1 MNVLEKAEKALEYL
15 KHSEG
20 LAKGHEL
27 QAAAGTLG
35 RCLGALGGRHNCAR
49 HYANLLHSAI
59 PTLLTLA
66 SNESAEV
73 RLLGDE
79 ALNRAVAGGYTFHSY
94 KTNILLQNQIDV
106 NKNARWIRAALSR
119 ICIGD
124 CWLRPGVG
132 KIRYQAQT
140 LFPKLSQ
147 IVRQT
152 NEIQLIVE
160 ALDLNLPRLLK
171 ALAEYTTDEEI
182 SELSKALLGHVE
194 CSEPAVRRG
203 IANCVAHLCSHREP
217 LLTNVLAR
225 VYEKLWPSAQEDNA
239 LVGWFCV
246 IKAIFQ
252 INNIS
257 KFKEND
263 LFSAQDYLELY
274 QLCIHYIE
282 QTTTEHNIQNTVME
296 CLSVLLS
303 QAKDEYKRALLEKNP
318 RAVCLDDRRSE
329 KGHRRNISYTSAI
342 SSKTVASM
350 PIDVRDT
357 EITFSG
363 ALQLGSLLQLNSE
376 CGSMDEL
383 AIQTPDSPESDLEIH
398 MTDAE
403 QLSRDLSEKLQE
415 YEDDV
420 TDDEGIITR
429 EGGLKINIGTNSDD
443 DVRLKYCSRLLVS
456 KFLLTGNKGGIISDR
471 NVRVS
476 VKSSA
481 LSCISIIM
489 QLYPQAATLYLDK
502 EADLKFQN
510 YSGSSEGTDTNP
522 DHINEFIIERNVCFQ
537 ESITESLSQEYLNPS
552 TDSPSQQLLK
562 KDSKSLEK
570 STDSEQ
576 KNSSSKDIQS
586 NILDSKAFAKDLVAS
601 GLSADSTNPNMT
613 NSNFTTNSNMTG
625 SNDHIST
632 GYPMSSSGDILS
644 SSIDLD
650 MKFDHFGESTINMD
664 TTADNM
670 DTSKDEK
677 RVRKEL
683 KRMEEVACV
692 SGKDIPPDTDVRTT
706 ENTDKNENFE
716 YQHMSDLFLLLESHN
731 DPQIRGLARVCIGNY
746 LVAALDLAHGD
757 YNRWRNY
764 SLLPKEV
771 SANFGI
777 EKLIEILLKGLADEI
792 HSSVNHTLTALI
804 TLSAALCNSVHWC
817 IINDALNSLISV
829 MNNSYWLVRVNLARL
844 YESLPYSKLF
854 TLHPEYYARARLIMD
869 ALLHLLADQ
878 DQKVRTAAAQAI
890 SSIVPK
896 IYPPRRATPVSM
908 MTNISKEHIQF
919 FNFDSHHLSLE
930 LVREIYFYN
939 DLPEQLKKGL
949 TLECKDSLMTIVGDL
964 VRRMMA
970 SDCKHYSQGLLE
982 TLRMICCRWSPWK
995 HIEAYSDQGILS
1007 YCLDNLD
1014 YCNGVVSVRT
1024 TLLDICRLVYPVEIH
1039 NIMRH
1044 RTTNRDIFERD
1055 TQELKEKWH
1064 HLENQKVASLAEK
1077 FLQVTLKMLN
1087 VLVHLIEDVN
1097 PNVHLHRSGIALP
1110 GSPVR
1115 RKTQDSIQRK
1125 GSITSDSDDKG
1136 SLRKRQP
1143 VPATSLKANFAGHFY
1158 NEPFYMRLYENLRA
1172 TYSNH
1177 KINLDPKTSIF
1188 HEFLSTTLNCLA
1200 IQLEFAT
1207 DREFGPVTEEI
1218 LFYLKVMLPLSPD
1231 LTVYCITQ
1239 LLKCL
1244 FGTNMINQYT
1254 DYMSI
1259 ADKKIDT
1266 ETSSFFQ
1273 DVMLV
1278 NALKT
1283 IDDDKSSVSSNSSQ
1297 KLSLDSKNPRM
1308 FDERHL
1314 LIAMENFSKNR
1325 TDRKW
1330 STNKKELERYIRLF
1344 EPVVIQSL
1352 KSYTMQNDIPLQ
1364 CSVLRLLN
1372 QLLALRVNYCML
1384 DSDQV
1389 FIGFLMKQL
1398 DLIEQHEIPNC
1409 CDLVN
1414 SILLFLVQLSSS
1426 KHHTKTIIEIP
1437 KLIQLC
1443 DGLMAS
1449 GAQDECIAGLEP
1461 VAVKVFSNMGG
1472 ATVLGRA
1479 QQQEI
1484 QATREVLFYM
1494 LQKTM
1499 HQPKVLD
1506 LVSCVLSLSQE
1517 HPESYYRWSEL
1528 ASDTLL
1534 NLLSERSVEC
1544 DSMQAV
1550 ESLERLL
1557 QSLYRD
1563 VLLEQTRVE
1572 ILLKILFKAPPDQ
1585 ETTPR
1590 KLKLRYLTIVMV
1602 LLRKVLV
1609 LIPET
1614 EVLLSIN
1621 YLKSTCISPQSIF
1634 FNVKP
1639 NVDPLN
1645 VQNVNENCANLSPD
1659 VILVRFLF
1667 KTLTY
1672 VIMEMDD
1679 FQANVDLRDDEDKDQ
1694 NRLLYAVCVN
1704 IIVQAKHMLHLTNGC
1719 LFPLTAKMAQ
1729 TILHNEQ
1736 SGLNTG
1742 LYSPEENIPL
1752 DVLNLICL
1760 KLAHRN
1766 PTLTVHWSHLLIRL
1780 NFLSHKYWHK
1790 LIGFARNLPL
1800 SADSS
1805 DTTLL
1810 RVDLLQ
1816 TACVMAY
1823 CEYFVDNGLS
1833 EAVHLTWLLVNRV
1846 HVLVSQFS
1854 EEIIRN
1860 LIDRV
1865 QQAGGASGL
1874 MLQAVAA
1881 RCQSCLKDDFAINTY
1896 KILSLSHESQSGAL
1910 VFLICR
1916 IIGKLE
1922 PAIATRFEKLAIDR
1936 CLMLTDMSTDV
1947 INSQLTKEDVQV
1959 ALELLQ
1965 RDKVHIRFSNLVVK
1979 LNALASTIFDLS
1991 PLDLSQDR
1999 EINAQYIIT
2008 TNVDGNWLQSQIKS
2022 RCCQADCEI
2031 PKVSKHTDLAQVL
2044 SKLSLESLTIIMTCP
2059 EFDRKILSSCFKI
2072 GCESFTRDFLSNVS
2086 IYELRETEIETI
2098 REQRENARVQDEMA
2112 SSVDSNKLSVV
2123 NSLHVFKK
2131 SDNRESKSQFFI
2143 PIMENDVKEKF
2154 GNLKIID
2161 EDSDIMV
2168 PELPKLYLA
2177 AVATLDKSL
2186 SDVLRLF
2193 PKQNRPLS
2201 QSENFSLNVEQ
2212 TIDRYTKRCH
2222 QVFQDKLFYQE
2233 FIAIQTILTGFLD
2246 AVDKVLTVI
2255 DETDCDLIEKC
2266 VENIIP
2272 NTLARNIAVFS
2283 VVSLQYLSFMI
2294 KNKKVVETP
2303 VNADVSFRAT
2313 NAASDNVCV
2322 DHVMIVT
2329 IDNVAKALQFNEI
2342 WSELNVEINF
2352 NRAQSAISCFYA
2364 IVKYLVK
2371 DTKPLI
2377 LKTHLKIKDSGP
2389 QPDIIITSN
2398 KLATLVEYWEENFYT
2413 KDKKY
2418 IIGKRYRKAIESL
2431 LISLA
2436 RLEIVSNV
2444 AIIPTIAWSYVDV
2457 RVKMDQLEK
2466 IDLPLQPLQ
2475 DMDVLEAFL
2484 FRVNLIGWS
2493 SKKQFEEIW
2502 VGILGALQGNGTHWA
2517 VNGITQLLL
2526 SVAPS
2531 IRGKMLHVPRKYQPL
2546 TDGMQ
2551 RLRNILIGTSAY
2563 SLFED
2568 ANLERV
2574 PLLNEGH
2581 RGFHYGQ
2588 FSTEFL
2594 KYAADISDEASYKVR
2609 KEVKRKR
2616 KNKEIDINSCL
2627 QLLMDVTTDMLDSK
2641 SPTGIA
2647 GRVALIKCAA
2657 ATSIGAVLSTH
2668 TQWSRVAALLS
2679 SSPPPQWAL
2688 AAASALHS
2696 LAACL
2701 PVLHHVHQELTTVHE
2716 KLLKS
2721 LGSSFPPQRQAALRG
2736 WLLQLPQYARVTQP
2750 EAITQLR
2757 QTTVSHLTYNFK
2769 LSLHEQSLYWAVLF
2783 TLVELGHPDLVHI
2796 AVDFVLANPRHY
2808 CADLVVKG
2816 ITSVIRQ
2823 QVLPKDLKNII
2834 IEKLLDIEN
2843 MKNYSENH
2851 AVQILMVH
2859 LFSAD
2864 NRLISPK
2871 LESDVSNMDPDV
2883 LMNSME
2889 RITLLYKVLRQCK
2902 RKENKNI
2909 VASALKYFLRETLP
2923 PAATL
2928 SRVVIEYLECCKETE
2943 RKKMAILSDRN
2954 RWIDCSVLNAEI
2966 VFEVFETSVNQDQL
2980 PVLSGWIFEAL
2991 CHLLSGKI
2999 STKLLPYCLL
3009 TLLVSASS
3017 NQFIRSISPLSSHI
3031 FRVGLHKSRENS
3043 QNWGD
3048 FADFVEKYTGNMS
3061 FSDRRLLCIVAL
3073 HSYFSANQLERLK
3086 ELCEGNEQF
3095 NDLMQC
3101 LTA

>member
-239 LVGWFCV
+239 VVGWFCV

-282 QTTTEHNIQNTVME
+282 QTTIEHNIQNTVME

-420 TDDEGIITR
+420 TDDE
-429 EGGLKINIGTNSDD
+429 
-443 DVRLKYCSRLLVS
+443 
-456 KFLLTGNKGGIISDR
+456 
-471 NVRVS
+471 
-476 VKSSA
+476 
-481 LSCISIIM
+481 
-489 QLYPQAATLYLDK
+489 
-502 EADLKFQN
+502 
-510 YSGSSEGTDTNP
+510 
-522 DHINEFIIERNVCFQ
+522 
-537 ESITESLSQEYLNPS
+537 
-552 TDSPSQQLLK
+552 
-562 KDSKSLEK
+562 
-570 STDSEQ
+570 
-576 KNSSSKDIQS
+576 
-586 NILDSKAFAKDLVAS
+586 
-601 GLSADSTNPNMT
+601 
-613 NSNFTTNSNMTG
+613 
-625 SNDHIST
+625 
-632 GYPMSSSGDILS
+632 
-644 SSIDLD
+644 
-650 MKFDHFGESTINMD
+650 
-664 TTADNM
+664 
-670 DTSKDEK
+670 
-677 RVRKEL
+677 
-683 KRMEEVACV
+683 
-692 SGKDIPPDTDVRTT
+692 DVRTT

-1024 TLLDICRLVYPVEIH
+1024 TLLDICRLVYP
-1039 NIMRH
+1039 
-1044 RTTNRDIFERD
+1044 
-1055 TQELKEKWH
+1055 
-1064 HLENQKVASLAEK
+1064 
-1077 FLQVTLKMLN
+1077 
-1087 VLVHLIEDVN
+1087 
-1097 PNVHLHRSGIALP
+1097 
-1110 GSPVR
+1110 
-1115 RKTQDSIQRK
+1115 
-1125 GSITSDSDDKG
+1125 
-1136 SLRKRQP
+1136 
-1143 VPATSLKANFAGHFY
+1143 
-1158 NEPFYMRLYENLRA
+1158 
-1172 TYSNH
+1172 
-1177 KINLDPKTSIF
+1177 
-1188 HEFLSTTLNCLA
+1188 
-1200 IQLEFAT
+1200 
-1207 DREFGPVTEEI
+1207 
-1218 LFYLKVMLPLSPD
+1218 
-1231 LTVYCITQ
+1231 
-1239 LLKCL
+1239 
-1244 FGTNMINQYT
+1244 
-1254 DYMSI
+1254 
-1259 ADKKIDT
+1259 
-1266 ETSSFFQ
+1266 
-1273 DVMLV
+1273 
-1278 NALKT
+1278 
-1283 IDDDKSSVSSNSSQ
+1283 
-1297 KLSLDSKNPRM
+1297 
-1308 FDERHL
+1308 
-1314 LIAMENFSKNR
+1314 
-1325 TDRKW
+1325 
-1330 STNKKELERYIRLF
+1330 
-1344 EPVVIQSL
+1344 
-1352 KSYTMQNDIPLQ
+1352 
-1364 CSVLRLLN
+1364 
-1372 QLLALRVNYCML
+1372 
-1384 DSDQV
+1384 
-1389 FIGFLMKQL
+1389 
-1398 DLIEQHEIPNC
+1398 
-1409 CDLVN
+1409 
-1414 SILLFLVQLSSS
+1414 
-1426 KHHTKTIIEIP
+1426 
-1437 KLIQLC
+1437 
-1443 DGLMAS
+1443 
-1449 GAQDECIAGLEP
+1449 
-1461 VAVKVFSNMGG
+1461 
-1472 ATVLGRA
+1472 
-1479 QQQEI
+1479 
-1484 QATREVLFYM
+1484 
-1494 LQKTM
+1494 
-1499 HQPKVLD
+1499 
-1506 LVSCVLSLSQE
+1506 
-1517 HPESYYRWSEL
+1517 
-1528 ASDTLL
+1528 
-1534 NLLSERSVEC
+1534 
-1544 DSMQAV
+1544 V

-1881 RCQSCLKDDFAINTY
+1881 RCQSCLK
-1896 KILSLSHESQSGAL
+1896 
-1910 VFLICR
+1910 
-1916 IIGKLE
+1916 
-1922 PAIATRFEKLAIDR
+1922 
-1936 CLMLTDMSTDV
+1936 
-1947 INSQLTKEDVQV
+1947 
-1959 ALELLQ
+1959 
-1965 RDKVHIRFSNLVVK
+1965 
-1979 LNALASTIFDLS
+1979 
-1991 PLDLSQDR
+1991 
-1999 EINAQYIIT
+1999 
-2008 TNVDGNWLQSQIKS
+2008 SQIKS

-2233 FIAIQTILTGFLD
+2233 FITIQTILTGFLD

-2627 QLLMDVTTDMLDSK
+2627 QLLMDVTTDMLDS
-2641 SPTGIA
+2641 
-2647 GRVALIKCAA
+2647 KCAA

>member
-15 KHSEG
+15 KNCEG

-35 RCLGALGGRHNCAR
+35 RCLGALGSRQNCAR

-59 PTLLTLA
+59 PILLTLA

-79 ALNRAVAGGYTFHSY
+79 ALNRAVAGGFAFHSY
-94 KTNILLQNQIDV
+94 KTNIILQNQIDV

-132 KIRYQAQT
+132 KIRSQAQT

-160 ALDLNLPRLLK
+160 ALDHNLPRLLT

-239 LVGWFCV
+239 VVGWFCV

-296 CLSVLLS
+296 CLSVLLL
-303 QAKDEYKRALLEKNP
+303 QAKDEYKRALLEKIP
-318 RAVCLDDRRSE
+318 RTVCLDERRSE

-342 SSKTVASM
+342 SSRTVASV
-350 PIDVRDT
+350 PLDVRDT

-376 CGSMDEL
+376 CGSTDEL
-383 AIQTPDSPESDLEIH
+383 AIQTPDSPESDSEVH
-398 MTDAE
+398 MTDAD
-403 QLSRDLSEKLQE
+403 QMSRELSEKLQE
-415 YEDDV
+415 YEDDATYEDDGIV
-420 TDDEGIITR
+420 TRD
-429 EGGLKINIGTNSDD
+429 GGLKINIGSSSDD
-443 DVRLKYCSRLLVS
+443 DVRLKYCVRLLVS

-471 NVRVS
+471 SVRVS

-481 LSCISIIM
+481 LSCISVIM
-489 QLYPQAATLYLDK
+489 QLYPQAATLYVDK
-502 EADLKFQN
+502 DADLKFQN
-510 YSGSSEGTDTNP
+510 YSGSSEGTDSNP
-522 DHINEFIIERNVCFQ
+522 DHINEFIIERNVCYQ
-537 ESITESLSQEYLNPS
+537 DSITESLSQELLNRS
-552 TDSPSQQLLK
+552 TDSQSQQFNK

-613 NSNFTTNSNMTG
+613 NSNFTSNSNMTG
-625 SNDHIST
+625 SIDHIST

-650 MKFDHFGESTINMD
+650 MKFDHFGESTINLD
-664 TTADNM
+664 TNADNM
-670 DTSKDEK
+670 ESSKDEK
-677 RVRKEL
+677 ITRKEL
-683 KRMEEVACV
+683 KRMEDVTYD
-692 SGKDIPPDTDVRTT
+692 SKDVPDDTKVQTVCN
-706 ENTDKNENFE
+706 EDKNEDFE
-716 YQHMSDLFLLLESHN
+716 YQHMSDLFVLLESHN
-731 DPQIRGLARVCIGNY
+731 DPQIRGLVRVCIGNY

-771 SANFGI
+771 SVHFSI
-777 EKLIEILLKGLADEI
+777 EKLMQIVLKGLSDEI
-792 HSSVNHTLTALI
+792 HSSVIHTLTSLT
-804 TLSAALCNSVHWC
+804 TLSTSLCNSVHWWLM
-817 IINDALNSLISV
+817 NDALNSLISV
-829 MNNSYWLVRVNLARL
+829 MNNSYWLVRVNLAKL

-854 TLHPEYYARARLIMD
+854 TLHPEYYARSKLIID
-869 ALLHLLADQ
+869 ALLHLLRDQ

-890 SSIVPK
+890 ASIVPK
-896 IYPPRRATPVSM
+896 IYPPRRTTPISM
-908 MTNISKEHIQF
+908 MTNISKEHTQKF
-919 FNFDSHHLSLE
+919 TFDSHNLSLE

-939 DLPEQLKKGL
+939 DLPDQLKNGSI
-949 TLECKDSLMTIVGDL
+949 LEWKDSLMAIVGDL
-964 VRRMMA
+964 VGRLMA
-970 SDCKHYSQGLLE
+970 SNCKYYSQGLLE
-982 TLRMICCRWSPWK
+982 ALRLVCRRWSPWK
-995 HIEAYSDQGILS
+995 HIEAYTEQGILS

-1014 YCNGVVSVRT
+1014 YCNTVVSVRT
-1024 TLLDICRLVYPVEIH
+1024 MLLDICRLVYPVEIH

-1055 TQELKEKWH
+1055 TQELKEKWQ
-1064 HLENQKVASLAEK
+1064 HLENQKVANLAEK

-1097 PNVHLHRSGIALP
+1097 PNVHLNRSGIALP

-1115 RKTQDSIQRK
+1115 RKTQDSVQRK
-1125 GSITSDSDDKG
+1125 GSITSESDDKG
-1136 SLRKRQP
+1136 SLRKRTP
-1143 VPATSLKANFAGHFY
+1143 VPATSLKANFAGHFF
-1158 NEPFYMRLYENLRA
+1158 NEPFYMKLYENLRA
-1172 TYSNH
+1172 TYSNY
-1177 KINLDPKTSIF
+1177 KINLDPKSSIF

-1200 IQLEFAT
+1200 IQLELAT
-1207 DREFGPVTEEI
+1207 EREFGPVTEEI
-1218 LFYLKVMLPLSPD
+1218 LFYLKVMMPLSPD
-1231 LTVYCITQ
+1231 LTVYCVTQ

-1244 FGTNMINQYT
+1244 FGTNMVNQYT
-1254 DYMSI
+1254 DFMSI
-1259 ADKKIDT
+1259 ADKKQDM
-1266 ETSSFFQ
+1266 ETPSFFQ

-1278 NALKT
+1278 NSLKN
-1283 IDDDKSSVSSNSSQ
+1283 IEDDKSSISSNSSQ

-1308 FDERHL
+1308 MDEKHL
-1314 LIAMENFSKNR
+1314 LMAMENFSKNR

-1389 FIGFLMKQL
+1389 FIGFLMRQL
-1398 DLIEQHEIPNC
+1398 ELIEQHEIPNC

-1472 ATVLGRA
+1472 GSSVLGRA
-1479 QQQEI
+1479 QQQEM

-1499 HQPKVLD
+1499 HQPKVLE

-1534 NLLSERSVEC
+1534 NLLSERSIEC
-1544 DSMQAV
+1544 DSIQAV

-1585 ETTPR
+1585 DTTPR
-1590 KLKLRYLTIVMV
+1590 KLKLRYLTIVTV

-1621 YLKSTCISPQSIF
+1621 YLKSTCIAPQSIF

-1679 FQANVDLRDDEDKDQ
+1679 FQANVDIIDDEDKDQ

-1752 DVLNLICL
+1752 DSLNLICL
-1760 KLAHRN
+1760 KVAHRL

-1800 SADSS
+1800 SADSG

-1846 HVLVSQFS
+1846 HVLVSQYS

-1865 QQAGGASGL
+1865 QQAAGASGL
-1874 MLQAVAA
+1874 LLQAVAA
-1881 RCQSCLKDDFAINTY
+1881 RCQSCLKGEFALNTY
-1896 KILSLSHESQSGAL
+1896 KILSLCHESRSGAL

-1922 PAIATRFEKLAIDR
+1922 PAIATRFAKLAIDR
-1936 CLMLTDMSTDV
+1936 CRMLKEMSTDV
-1947 INSQLTKEDVQV
+1947 VNNQLSKEDVQV

-1965 RDKVHIRFSNLVVK
+1965 RDKVHIRYSNLVVE
-1979 LNALASTIFDLS
+1979 LNALASTMFDLS
-1991 PLDLSQDR
+1991 PLDLSQER
-1999 EINAQYIIT
+1999 AINTHYIVT
-2008 TNVDGNWLQSQIKS
+2008 TDVDSNWLLNQIKS
-2022 RCCQADCEI
+2022 RCCQADCTM
-2031 PKVSKHTDLAQVL
+2031 PKVSKHTDLAHLL
-2044 SKLSLESLTIIMTCP
+2044 SNVSFEDLTTIMTCS
-2059 EFDRKILSSCFKI
+2059 EFDRKILSACFKVA
-2072 GCESFTRDFLSNVS
+2072 CENFTRDLFNIVS
-2086 IYELRETEIETI
+2086 VYELRETEIEAI
-2098 REQRENARVQDEMA
+2098 REQREIARAQDEMT
-2112 SSVDSNKLSVV
+2112 SSFDSNKLNVV
-2123 NSLHVFKK
+2123 NSLSVFKK
-2131 SDNRESKSQFFI
+2131 SDSKESKSQFFI
-2143 PIMENDVKEKF
+2143 PIMENDVREKF
-2154 GNLKIID
+2154 GNLKISE
-2161 EDSDIMV
+2161 EDSDIMI

-2177 AVATLDKSL
+2177 AVAALDKSL
-2186 SDVLRLF
+2186 GDVLRLF

-2212 TIDRYTKRCH
+2212 TIDRYTRRCH

-2233 FIAIQTILTGFLD
+2233 FVTIQTILTGFLD

-2255 DETDCDLIEKC
+2255 DETDCDLVEKC

-2283 VVSLQYLSFMI
+2283 VVSLQYLSFLI
-2294 KNKKVVETP
+2294 KNKKIVETP
-2303 VNADVSFRAT
+2303 VHADVSFRGT
-2313 NAASDNVCV
+2313 NASTDNVCV
-2322 DHVMIVT
+2322 DHIMVVT
-2329 IDNVAKALQFNEI
+2329 IDNVAKALSFTEI
-2342 WSELNVEINF
+2342 WSELNVESNF
-2352 NRAQSAISCFYA
+2352 NRTQSAISCLYA

-2377 LKTHLKIKDSGP
+2377 LKSHLKIQDSGP
-2389 QPDIIITSN
+2389 LPDIIITGN

-2413 KDKKY
+2413 RENRN
-2418 IIGKRYRKAIESL
+2418 ILGKRHRKSIESL

-2436 RLEIVSNV
+2436 RLEIVLNV
-2444 AIIPTIAWSYVDV
+2444 ALIPSMAWSCVEV
-2457 RVKMDQLEK
+2457 RIKKDQLEK

-2531 IRGKMLHVPRKYQPL
+2531 IRGKMLHVPRKYQL
-2546 TDGMQ
+2546 WTEGMQ

-2568 ANLERV
+2568 VNLERI
-2574 PLLNEGH
+2574 PLISEGH

-2594 KYAADISDEASYKVR
+2594 KYAADISDEASYRVR

-2616 KNKEIDINSCL
+2616 KNQEIDVNSCL

-2657 ATSIGAVLSTH
+2657 ATSVGAILSTH

-2701 PVLHHVHQELTTVHE
+2701 PVLHHAHQELTTVHE

-2721 LGSSFPPQRQAALRG
+2721 LGSSFPPLRQAALRG
-2736 WLLQLPQYARVTQP
+2736 WLLQLAQYARVTQP

-2783 TLVELGHPDLVHI
+2783 TLVELGHPDLMNI

-2816 ITSVIRQ
+2816 ITSALRQ

-2843 MKNYSENH
+2843 MKKYSEHH

-2889 RITLLYKVLRQCK
+2889 RITLLYKILRQC
-2902 RKENKNI
+2902 RHKENKMI
-2909 VASALKYFLRETLP
+2909 IATTLKYFLRETLP

-2943 RKKMAILSDRN
+2943 RKRMAIWSERD

-2966 VFEVFETSVNQDQL
+2966 VFEVFETSVTQDQL

-2991 CHLLSGKI
+2991 CHLLSGI
-2999 STKLLPYCLL
+2999 SSKLLPYCLL

-3017 NQFIRSISPLSSHI
+3017 NQFIRSINPLSFHI
-3031 FRVGLHKSRENS
+3031 FRVGLHKSRENPENS
-3043 QNWGD
+3043 QNWGV
-3048 FADFVEKYTGNMS
+3048 FTDFVEKKNG
-3061 FSDRRLLCIVAL
+3061 
-3073 HSYFSANQLERLK
+3073 
-3086 ELCEGNEQF
+3086 
-3095 NDLMQC
+3095 
-3101 LTA
+3101 